1 MRTLRN
7 IFAIIALLSASSCA
21 VDNVDTPSYGVN
33 NSDVVTVLGRM
44 TRFDDKDVTTRGV
57 KDENEARLT
66 SMAVAIFP
74 VNADGTALSGPC
86 AHWQYTDNQAEL
98 LFEINRSVI
107 GFKRNARYAMY
118 VFCNMP
124 ELEGFGI
131 GSSLDAMLTTAQN
144 VSGINIP
151 ENGFPMMG
159 SLGDT
164 FSTAFDKD
172 NQILILSPTKNNL
185 DDGELVAPT
194 VAKPKADGSGWG
206 DPQTQTL
213 LTIPMKA
220 MFAKVNFSIEV
231 RPDQTIEGHYSP
243 QFELTGYTVKN
254 VPSEVDFSY
263 NTNSDSEVSS
273 DKYTLGVS
281 GSAVASGANKINFT
295 FYLPERLLTADK
307 SLDSVL
313 PANLRNKGAGFYDI
327 SVDADQNGYR
337 DEDEVY
343 HQRFKSKLVD
353 DSKKATNIVLSGQF
367 RDHQNHYWDVEYTI
381 FLGEN
386 NSTDFNIKRNSEYN
400 NFVTIRGIQSSD
412 DMSSDKDNAIS
423 IDHRVNVE
431 RTQPAIISLRREVLL
446 DSHFEVRP
454 LRIRKSNVTNSNI
467 NAVKVEVVNAGSA
480 NDKSGTW
487 WMRLERSFGEGGDG
501 KGKEIYITD
510 GVSAGK
516 RKYFTFDLITGNGTA
531 TLGDLAPLTKSTSV
545 IVPLNEGE
553 QCVWIYVDECTE
565 VGDEVRAGIVK
576 VSYGNYN
583 GTDFTP
589 TTDAAY
595 PAVSYV
601 INQRKLFEVKYD
613 NPSTTTDE
621 NRKYHIEFEEE
632 YLHNFDADDNYG
644 QTDYEGMQWGLPGI
658 QLSYDKE
665 AVMLNSSE
673 DSFADVKNDVILP
686 YSPYYDFYVTKYD
699 SGKMPDAAKRRDYSG
714 YLFCTEII
722 QTINGGQKDSNG
734 NAYDAD
740 LDNNIDVL
748 QLDEKPNSAIEY
760 CYNKNKRN
768 RNGQV
773 AWTGNSDNLN
783 WYLPAIDEM
792 EDIVMSKY
800 GGGLYTYARFID
812 FQGKNYWSSQPSYY
826 QSYVHYS
833 IGSLAILWWINSDDF
848 GTFAIDDVNR
858 ARSTKVEYNNGQY
871 SPKPSGTDG
880 YYSALVID
888 GRWLLTQY
896 RYINHYI
903 LADELANSDSFTYEY
918 NNHSFDDDYYGT
930 KTFTRDD
937 LPKYESGNLS
947 RTSYARVRCV
957 RKSQYTNTSAN

>member
-1 MRTLRN
+1 MRRLRN
-7 IFAIIALLSASSCA
+7 IFAIIALLTVASCA

-33 NSDVVTVLGRM
+33 NSDVVTVIGRM
-44 TRFDDKDVTTRGV
+44 TRFDEKDVTTRGV
-57 KDENEARLT
+57 KNEAEAKLT

-74 VNADGTALSGPC
+74 VNAAGTALSGNC
-86 AHWQYTDNQAEL
+86 VHWQYTDNQAEL
-98 LFEINRSVI
+98 LFEINRSGI
-107 GFKRNARYAMY
+107 GFTQNARYAMY

-124 ELEGFGI
+124 ELRDFGI
-131 GSSLDAMLTTAQN
+131 GSTLEAMLAETQK
-144 VSGINIP
+144 VDGIDIP
-151 ENGFPMMG
+151 ANGFPMMG

-185 DDGELVAPT
+185 ADGELLAPT
-194 VAKPKADGSGWG
+194 VNGT
-206 DPQTQTL
+206 TQTL

-220 MFAKVNFSIEV
+220 MYAKVNFSIEV

-243 QFELTGYTVKN
+243 QFELKGYTVKN
-254 VPSEVDFSY
+254 VPSKVDLS
-263 NTNSDSEVSS
+263 NGTNSDSEVSDS
-273 DKYTLGVS
+273 EYTLGVS

-295 FYLPERLLTADK
+295 FYLPERLLTASK

-313 PANLRNKGAGFYDI
+313 PANLKNKGAGSYDI

-343 HQRFKSKLVD
+343 HQRFKHKMLGD
-353 DSKKATNIVLSGQF
+353 GQKATNIVLSGEF

-412 DMSSDKDNAIS
+412 DMSDKDNAIS

-454 LRIRKSNVTNSNI
+454 LRIRKSNVTDNNI
-467 NAVKVEVVNAGSA
+467 THVQVEVVNP
-480 NDKSGTW
+480 TTTT
-487 WMRLERSFGEGGDG
+487 WMRLERSFGEGGNG
-501 KGKEIYITD
+501 KGKDDIYITN

-516 RKYFTFDLITGNGTA
+516 RKYFTFDLITGDGTA
-531 TLGDLAPLTKSTSV
+531 ELGDLAPLTESTSV
-545 IVPLNEGE
+545 VVPLSTSDE
-553 QCVWIYVDECTE
+553 CVWIYVDECTE
-565 VGDEVRAGIVK
+565 VGDAVRSGIIK
-576 VSYGNYN
+576 VSYGNYAN
-583 GTDFTP
+583 GEFSP
-589 TTDAAY
+589 ANNASY
-595 PAVSYV
+595 PDVSYV

-613 NPSTTTDE
+613 DPSTTTDE
-621 NRKYHIEFEEE
+621 DRKYHIEYEEE

-658 QLSYDKE
+658 QLSYDNE

-699 SGKMPDAAKRRDYSG
+699 SGKMPDAQKRRDYSG

-734 NAYDAD
+734 NAYDTDA
-740 LDNNIDVL
+740 DNNIDVL

-792 EDIVMSKY
+792 EDIVMSRY
-800 GGGLYTYARFID
+800 GNNLYTYARFID

-833 IGSLAILWWINSDDF
+833 IGALAFFWWVNSDDF

-888 GRWLLTQY
+888 GRWVLTQY

-903 LADELANSDSFTYEY
+903 LTDKLANSDSFTYEY

-947 RTSYARVRCV
+947 RDSYARVRCV
-957 RKSQYTNTSAN
+957 RK